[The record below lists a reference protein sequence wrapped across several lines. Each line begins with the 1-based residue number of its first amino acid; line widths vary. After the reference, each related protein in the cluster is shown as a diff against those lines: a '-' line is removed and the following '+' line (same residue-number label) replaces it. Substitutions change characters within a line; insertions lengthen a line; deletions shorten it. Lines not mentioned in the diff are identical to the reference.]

1 MSSTTPSWISR
12 NRCGSESR
20 GRVRM
25 TPHSTSVGGR
35 VPSPLTTPYPV
46 VAVPGSM
53 PRTITD
59 GSRLRHL
66 RHVHVEVGVDLLY
79 VVQLFEAFEQ
89 LDQRLGVLSFD
100 ADRVLGN
107 PDDLRAR
114 RRESLGIERRLH

>member
-1 MSSTTPSWISR
+1 
-12 NRCGSESR
+12 
-20 GRVRM
+20 M

-66 RHVHVEVGVDLLY
+66 RHVHVEVGFDLLH
-79 VVQLFEAFEQ
+79 VVELLETLEQ
-89 LDQRLGVLSFD
+89 LDQRLGVLALD
-100 ADRVLGN
+100 ANRVLGK
-107 PDDLRAR
+107 PHDLGAR
-114 RRESLGIERRLH
+114 GSEALRVERRLHRVEVAHSRRD